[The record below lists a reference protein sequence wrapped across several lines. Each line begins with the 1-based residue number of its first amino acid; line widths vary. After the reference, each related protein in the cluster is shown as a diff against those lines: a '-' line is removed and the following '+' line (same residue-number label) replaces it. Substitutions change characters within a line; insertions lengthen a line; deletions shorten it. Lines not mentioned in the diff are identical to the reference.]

1 MCPLT
6 AVRSLFTLF
15 VLMLLS
21 ACAGEVPA
29 AVSPSDAA
37 ALDAADEGADIP
49 ADTDPAVTRGSAVFR
64 RSCAICHGARGAG
77 SGDGP
82 DLRLEVP
89 ANTDESIQRI
99 VREGG
104 RRMPLI
110 ALEDA
115 QRADVFTFL
124 RATFGPYQGP

>member
-1 MCPLT
+1 M
-6 AVRSLFTLF
+6 RSRHPI
-15 VLMLLS
+15 VLLVL
-21 ACAGEVPA
+21 AGCAGEVPA

-37 ALDAADEGADIP
+37 ALDAADQGADIP
-49 ADTDPAVTRGSAVFR
+49 TDVDPAVTRGAAVFR

-82 DLRLEVP
+82 DLRREVP
-89 ANTDESIQRI
+89 ANTDESVQRI
-99 VREGG
+99 IREGG
-104 RRMPLI
+104 RMMPLI

-124 RATFGPYQGP
+124 RATFGPYLGP